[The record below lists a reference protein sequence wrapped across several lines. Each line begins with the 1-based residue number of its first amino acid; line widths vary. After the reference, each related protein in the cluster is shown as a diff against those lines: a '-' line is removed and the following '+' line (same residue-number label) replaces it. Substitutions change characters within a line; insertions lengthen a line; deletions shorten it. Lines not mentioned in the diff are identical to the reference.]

1 LRSSGER
8 RSSWKKP
15 IALIAGVALIAA
27 VVIGARR
34 VLPVLSFAAGLKAGH
49 MCSAV
54 FLAGRSPAAVLKDEL
69 GNLDP
74 RLRFVPDPIVDPTS
88 RSVAVPLLFGSMMR
102 RAAYRE
108 GVGCTLLPPGSSPRD
123 GAALPRVEIPKPP
136 GDPSTIPWPDGDLL
150 PGGPLPPEV
159 DEQRLSTVVE
169 AAFTGERGLPYKT
182 IGLVVVYGGRIIA
195 ERYAPG
201 FDAHTPYRSWSSAK
215 SITSALVGILVGR
228 GRIEVGVPAPIP
240 EWRGPDDPRAQIT
253 IAHLLHMSSGLE
265 SDGALTLEA
274 YWGGIDTGAAVARTR
289 LEATPGKRWKYSNY
303 DTLLLVRAMR
313 EVIGD
318 DAAYL
323 TFPHRALL
331 YRIGMRDTVPELDP
345 YGNFILSS
353 QVYTTARDLARFGLL
368 YRNDGVWNGERI
380 LPEGW
385 VEFTTTPAP
394 ATLLLP
400 EEHRAYAGYG
410 VQFWL
415 YGRHPRL
422 PADAYGTSGARGQ
435 HATIVPSRDLVVAR
449 TGLDP
454 LFESGWDQPA
464 FVADVLSAIS
474 PEAGAVTARAP

>member
-1 LRSSGER
+1 
-8 RSSWKKP
+8 
-15 IALIAGVALIAA
+15 
-27 VVIGARR
+27 
-34 VLPVLSFAAGLKAGH
+34 
-49 MCSAV
+49 
-54 FLAGRSPAAVLKDEL
+54 
-69 GNLDP
+69 
-74 RLRFVPDPIVDPTS
+74 
-88 RSVAVPLLFGSMMR
+88 
-102 RAAYRE
+102 
-108 GVGCTLLPPGSSPRD
+108 
-123 GAALPRVEIPKPP
+123 
-136 GDPSTIPWPDGDLL
+136 
-150 PGGPLPPEV
+150 
-159 DEQRLSTVVE
+159 
-169 AAFTGERGLPYKT
+169 
-182 IGLVVVYGGRIIA
+182 
-195 ERYAPG
+195 
-201 FDAHTPYRSWSSAK
+201 
-215 SITSALVGILVGR
+215 
-228 GRIEVGVPAPIP
+228 
-240 EWRGPDDPRAQIT
+240 
-253 IAHLLHMSSGLE
+253 MSSGLE
-265 SDGALTLEA
+265 SEGAWTLEA
-274 YWGGIDTGAAVARTR
+274 YWGGIDTGAAVARTH

-331 YRIGMRDTVPELDP
+331 HRIGMRDTVPELDP

-368 YRNDGVWNGERI
+368 YQNDGVWNGERI

-385 VEFTTTPAP
+385 VEFTAKPAP

-410 VQFWL
+410 AQFWL

-422 PADAYGTSGARGQ
+422 PADAYSTSGARGQ

-474 PEAGAVTARAP
+474 PQLADQ